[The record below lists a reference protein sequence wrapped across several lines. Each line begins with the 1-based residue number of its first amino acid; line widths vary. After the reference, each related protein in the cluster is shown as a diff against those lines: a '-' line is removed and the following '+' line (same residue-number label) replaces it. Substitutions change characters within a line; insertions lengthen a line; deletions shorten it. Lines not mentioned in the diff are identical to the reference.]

1 MLFCC
6 NNHFA
11 GSFSRILFN
20 TELNYR
26 RIEFGICPVCGC
38 LKFRDYKI
46 DYSGKEKVNEL
57 SGKAANDRM
66 VFWRK
71 RLKSTK
77 QGSWTKQ
84 NIYYGDFRKTR
95 KKDEFGNPIYLQLRR
110 NFNNEAEI
118 IGEVRTRILLP

>member
-11 GSFSRILFN
+11 GNFSRILFN
-20 TELNYR
+20 SELNYR
-26 RIEFGICPVCGC
+26 RI
-38 LKFRDYKI
+38 D
-46 DYSGKEKVNEL
+46 GKEKVNEL

-66 VFWRK
+66 AFWRK
-71 RLKSTK
+71 RLKSSK